1 MEKQSSTK
9 QKRTAW
15 ILSIFGILK
24 WLQPYLPK
32 VIADNMV
39 GIVVTSV
46 LFSLGLYGL
55 FYREKDKNSTVK
67 QDD

>member
-1 MEKQSSTK
+1 MKKQSSK
-9 QKRTAW
+9 QQKRTAW
-15 ILSIFGILK
+15 ILSVFGILK
-24 WLQPYLPK
+24 WLQPYLPQ

-55 FYREKDKNSTVK
+55 LYREKGENSTVK

>member
-9 QKRTAW
+9 KKRTAW
-15 ILSIFGILK
+15 ILSIFSILK

-46 LFSLGLYGL
+46 LFGLGLYGL
-55 FYREKDKNSTVK
+55 FYRKKDGNSTVK